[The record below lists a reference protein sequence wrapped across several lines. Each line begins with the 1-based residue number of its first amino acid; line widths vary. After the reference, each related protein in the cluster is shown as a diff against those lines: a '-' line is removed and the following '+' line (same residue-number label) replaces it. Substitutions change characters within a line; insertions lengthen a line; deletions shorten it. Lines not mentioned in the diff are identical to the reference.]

1 MLLRSALIIFFF
13 SGFSP
18 EIIMRH
24 DVDESEY
31 IALAEN
37 YAGSAIRLNAGCGT
51 FILPN
56 VIITAAHVSSVP
68 QIGDDVTVDGNKYGI
83 KKIINHPEFDMSRSI
98 ANDIAIIILEE
109 DVPGVELA
117 KLYYNNDEVG
127 KEIIFAGTGW
137 AGTGDKGMVEGAINK
152 DRKMRAAQNRVDGVR
167 DDGFI
172 RFSFDAPDSE
182 DALPLEGISGPG
194 DSGGPAL
201 WFDGEQAYIIGVS
214 SHQNG
219 RGMGK
224 PEGVYNVYE
233 FYTRVSEFTDWIE
246 TELKN
251 NDIDLNQ

>member
-1 MLLRSALIIFFF
+1 MLIKTLLFIMIF
-13 SGFSP
+13 SGISMD
-18 EIIMRH
+18 IVMRH

-31 IALAEN
+31 ITLAEQ

-56 VIITAAHVSSVP
+56 VILTAAHVASVP
-68 QIGDDVTVDGNKYGI
+68 EIGDDVTVDGVKYDI
-83 KKIINHPEFDMSRSI
+83 KKIINHQDFDMSRSI
-98 ANDIAIIILEE
+98 SNDIAIIILDE
-109 DVPGVELA
+109 DVPNIELA

-137 AGTGDKGMVEGAINK
+137 AGTGDKGMIEGAINK
-152 DRKMRAAQNRVDGVR
+152 DRKMRAAQNKVDGIR
-167 DDGFI
+167 EDSFI
-172 RFSFDAPDSE
+172 RFTFDAPGSG

-201 WFDGEQAYIIGVS
+201 WFEGNQAYIIGVS

-246 TELKN
+246 TQLKN
-251 NDIDLNQ
+251 NDINLN

>member
-1 MLLRSALIIFFF
+1 MLSKTLLFAIII
-13 SGFSP
+13 SGFSLD
-18 EIIMRH
+18 IVMRH

-31 IALAEN
+31 IALAEK
-37 YAGSAIRLNAGCGT
+37 YAGSSIRLNAGCGT
-51 FILPN
+51 FVLPN
-56 VIITAAHVSSVP
+56 VILTAAHVAIVP
-68 QIGDDVTVDGNKYGI
+68 QMGDDVTVDGVKY
-83 KKIINHPEFDMSRSI
+83 KISEIIIHPEYEDGRSL

-109 DVPGVELA
+109 GVPNIELA

-137 AGTGDKGMVEGAINK
+137 AGTGDKGMVEGSINK
-152 DRKMRAAQNRVDGVR
+152 DRKMRAAQNRVDGIR
-167 DDGFI
+167 EDGFI
-172 RFSFDAPDSE
+172 RFTFDAPDSE

-201 WFDGEQAYIIGVS
+201 WFDDDQAYILGVS
-214 SHQNG
+214 SHQDG

-251 NDIDLNQ
+251 NDIDLN

>member
-1 MLLRSALIIFFF
+1 MLSKTLLFAIII
-13 SGFSP
+13 SGFSLD
-18 EIIMRH
+18 IVMRH

-31 IALAEN
+31 IALAEK
-37 YAGSAIRLNAGCGT
+37 YAGSSIRLNAGCGT
-51 FILPN
+51 FVLPN
-56 VIITAAHVSSVP
+56 VILTAAHVAIVP
-68 QIGDDVTVDGNKYGI
+68 QMGDDVTVDGVKY
-83 KKIINHPEFDMSRSI
+83 KISEIIIHPEYEDGRSL

-109 DVPGVELA
+109 GVPNIELA

-137 AGTGDKGMVEGAINK
+137 AGTGDKGMVEGSINK
-152 DRKMRAAQNRVDGVR
+152 DRKMRAAQNRVDGIR
-167 DDGFI
+167 EDGFI
-172 RFSFDAPDSE
+172 RFTFDAPDSE

-201 WFDGEQAYIIGVS
+201 WFDGDQAYILGVS
-214 SHQNG
+214 SHQDG

-224 PEGVYNVYE
+224 PEGVYNVHE

-251 NDIDLNQ
+251 NDIDLN

>member
-1 MLLRSALIIFFF
+1 MLSKTLLFAIII
-13 SGFSP
+13 SGFSTD
-18 EIIMRH
+18 IVMRH
-24 DVDESEY
+24 DVAESEY
-31 IALAEN
+31 ISLAEK

-56 VIITAAHVSSVP
+56 VILTAAHVASVP
-68 QIGDDVTVDGNKYGI
+68 EIGDDVTVDGVKYNI
-83 KKIINHPEFDMSRSI
+83 KKIINHPEFDISRSI

-109 DVPGVELA
+109 EVPNIELA
-117 KLYYNNDEVG
+117 KLYYNNDEVR
-127 KEIIFAGTGW
+127 KEIVFAGTGW
-137 AGTGDKGMVEGAINK
+137 AGTGDKGMIEGSINK
-152 DRKMRAAQNRVDGVR
+152 DRKMRAAQNKVDGIR
-167 DDGFI
+167 EDGFI
-172 RFSFDAPDSE
+172 RFTFDAPDSE

-201 WFDGEQAYIIGVS
+201 WFDGDQAYILGVS
-214 SHQNG
+214 SHQDG

-251 NDIDLNQ
+251 NDIDLN

>member
-1 MLLRSALIIFFF
+1 MLSKTLLFAIII
-13 SGFSP
+13 SGFSTD
-18 EIIMRH
+18 IVMRH

-31 IALAEN
+31 IALAEK

-51 FILPN
+51 FIHPN
-56 VIITAAHVSSVP
+56 VILTAAHVASVP
-68 QIGDDVTVDGNKYGI
+68 EIGNDVTIDGVKYAI
-83 KKIINHPEFDMSRSI
+83 KKIINHSEFDIRRSI

-109 DVPGVELA
+109 DVPKVELA

-137 AGTGDKGMVEGAINK
+137 AGTGDKGMIEGSINK
-152 DRKMRAAQNRVDGVR
+152 DRKMRAAQNKVDGIR

-172 RFSFDAPDSE
+172 RFTFDAPDSE

-201 WFDGEQAYIIGVS
+201 WFDGDQAYILGVS

-224 PEGVYNVYE
+224 PEGVYDVYE

-251 NDIDLNQ
+251 NDIDLN

>member
-1 MLLRSALIIFFF
+1 MIF
-13 SGFSP
+13 SGISMD
-18 EIIMRH
+18 IVMRH

-31 IALAEN
+31 ITLAEQ

-56 VIITAAHVSSVP
+56 VILTAAHVASVP
-68 QIGDDVTVDGNKYGI
+68 EIGDDVTVDGVKYDI
-83 KKIINHPEFDMSRSI
+83 KKIINHQDFDMSRSI
-98 ANDIAIIILEE
+98 SNDIAIIILDE
-109 DVPGVELA
+109 DVPNIELA

-127 KEIIFAGTGW
+127 KKIIFAGTGW
-137 AGTGDKGMVEGAINK
+137 AGTGDKGMIEGAINK
-152 DRKMRAAQNRVDGVR
+152 DRKMRAAQNKVDGIR
-167 DDGFI
+167 EDSFI
-172 RFSFDAPDSE
+172 RFTFDAPGSE

-201 WFDGEQAYIIGVS
+201 WFEGNQAYIIGVS

-251 NDIDLNQ
+251 NDINLN

>member
-1 MLLRSALIIFFF
+1 MFFKISLLIAFIFG
-13 SGFSP
+13 SSS
-18 EIIMRH
+18 EIVMRH
-24 DVDESEY
+24 DVDDSEY
-31 IALAEN
+31 IALAEK
-37 YAGSAIRLNAGCGT
+37 YAGSVLRLNAGCGT

-56 VIITAAHVSSVP
+56 VILTAAHVASIP
-68 QIGDDVTVDGNKYGI
+68 QIGNDVTVNGTKYDI
-83 KKIINHPEFDMSRSI
+83 KKIINHPEFNIQRSI

-109 DVPGVELA
+109 EVPGVELA
-117 KLYYNNDEVG
+117 KIYLSNDEVG

-137 AGTGDKGMVEGAINK
+137 AGTGDVGMVDGSINK
-152 DRKMRAAQNRVDGVR
+152 DRKMRSAQNRVDGIR

-172 RFSFDAPDSE
+172 RFTFDAPDSE
-182 DALPLEGISGPG
+182 NALPLEGISGPG

-201 WFDGEQAYIIGVS
+201 WFDEDQAYILGVS

-233 FYTRVSEFTDWIE
+233 FYTRISEFTDWIE

-251 NDIDLNQ
+251 NDIVLN